1 MNILK
6 IITYTTNNRG
16 VNMNNICYTLAIRQ
30 RRCQNGISREL
41 DNVYTNV
48 TTSSILPLSFGYQV
62 TIISLNA
69 NSISIQISNPDF
81 IPNMI
86 FNIPSGSFKIFD
98 LPTENG
104 TLRVSIGATSIDC
117 SDTVV
122 CCTL

>member
-1 MNILK
+1 
-6 IITYTTNNRG
+6 
-16 VNMNNICYTLAIRQ
+16 MNNFCYTLAIRQ

-48 TTSSILPLSFGYQV
+48 TTSSIIPLSFGYVV
-62 TIISLNA
+62 TIISKNQ
-69 NSISIQISNPDF
+69 NSISIQISNPNF
-81 IPNMI
+81 MPNTI

-104 TLRVSIGATSIDC
+104 TLRVFIGATGIDC

>member
-1 MNILK
+1 
-6 IITYTTNNRG
+6 
-16 VNMNNICYTLAIRQ
+16 MNNFCYTLAIRQ

-48 TTSSILPLSFGYQV
+48 TTSSIIQLSFGYV
-62 TIISLNA
+62 LTVISKNP
-69 NSISIQISNPDF
+69 NSISIQISNPNF
-81 IPNMI
+81 MPNTI

-104 TLRVSIGATSIDC
+104 TLRVFIGATGIDC